1 VVRFIGDILV
11 DLWIIRALFFFGGFL
26 RCIIAFGMSGHSHYA
41 TIKRQKEVK
50 DAARGNLF
58 SKLARAI
65 TIAAK
70 AGGGPDPNSNFK
82 LRVVMDAA
90 RAANMPKENIER
102 AISKA
107 SGPETLEE
115 VTYEG
120 YGPSGIAVVVE
131 AATDNRN
138 RTGQEIKNIF
148 ERGGG
153 SLAGPGAVSFNFE
166 QKGLLLVE
174 KKEDPQAQMLSMID
188 LGVEDVEET
197 TDAIEVYVAT
207 DKLAEA
213 RQKLIEAGLN
223 VTSAELYLKP
233 KNLQPVTDPK
243 EASRVLSFLDSLE
256 QQADVQKVNAN
267 VDIPDNVVAQAN
279 V

>member
-1 VVRFIGDILV
+1 LTGKEKKVLGIEGL
-11 DLWIIRALFFFGGFL
+11 LTK
-26 RCIIAFGMSGHSHYA
+26 SK
-41 TIKRQKEVK
+41 KRQKESK

-65 TIAAK
+65 TIATK
-70 AGGGPDPNSNFK
+70 AGGGPDPDSNFK

-107 SGPETLEE
+107 LGPESLEE
-115 VTYEG
+115 VVYEG
-120 YGPSGIAVVVE
+120 YGPFGVAVVVE

-166 QKGLLLVE
+166 QKGLLLID
-174 KKEDPQAQMLSMID
+174 KGSDPQTQMLSLID
-188 LGVEDVEET
+188 MGVEDVEET
-197 TDAIEVYVAT
+197 TDAIEVYVAPE
-207 DKLAEA
+207 KLAET
-213 RQKLIEAGLN
+213 RQKLIDTGLN

-233 KNLQPVTDPK
+233 KNLQTITDPK
-243 EASRVLSFLDSLE
+243 EASRALSFLESLDE
-256 QQADVQKVNAN
+256 QEDVQKVHAN
-267 VDIPDNVVAQAN
+267 VDIPDAVVAQAN

>member
-1 VVRFIGDILV
+1 
-11 DLWIIRALFFFGGFL
+11 
-26 RCIIAFGMSGHSHYA
+26 
-41 TIKRQKEVK
+41 
-50 DAARGNLF
+50 
-58 SKLARAI
+58 
-65 TIAAK
+65 
-70 AGGGPDPNSNFK
+70 
-82 LRVVMDAA
+82 MDAA

>member
-1 VVRFIGDILV
+1 
-11 DLWIIRALFFFGGFL
+11 
-26 RCIIAFGMSGHSHYA
+26 MSGHSHYA
-41 TIKRQKEVK
+41 TIKRQKEAK
-50 DAARGNLF
+50 DAAKGNLF
-58 SKLARAI
+58 SKLSRALI
-65 TIAAK
+65 IATK
-70 AGGGPDPNSNFK
+70 SGGGPDPDSNFK
-82 LRVVMDAA
+82 LRVAIDAA
-90 RAANMPKENIER
+90 KAASMPKENIER

-107 SGPETLEE
+107 SGPETLDE

-120 YGPSGIAVVVE
+120 YGPSGVAVVVE

-153 SLAGPGAVSFNFE
+153 SLAGPGSVSFNFE
-166 QKGLLLVE
+166 QKGLLSVE
-174 KKEDPQAQMLSMID
+174 KTSDPQAQMLSLID
-188 LGVEDVEET
+188 MGVEDVEET
-197 TDAIEVYVAT
+197 ADAIEVYVAPNQ
-207 DKLAEA
+207 LAET
-213 RQKLIEAGLN
+213 REKLIAGEFK

-233 KNLQPVTDPK
+233 KNLQPVSDPK

-256 QQADVQKVNAN
+256 EHADVQKVSAN

>member
-1 VVRFIGDILV
+1 
-11 DLWIIRALFFFGGFL
+11 
-26 RCIIAFGMSGHSHYA
+26 MSGHSHYA
-41 TIKRQKEVK
+41 TIKRQKETK
-50 DAARGNLF
+50 DAAKGSLF
-58 SKLARAI
+58 SKLAKAI
-65 TIAAK
+65 TIATK
-70 AGGGPDPNSNFK
+70 AGGGPDPASNFK
-82 LRVVMDAA
+82 LRMVMDAA

-120 YGPSGIAVVVE
+120 YGPSGVAVVVE
-131 AATDNRN
+131 VATDNRN

-166 QKGLLLVE
+166 SKGLLLIE
-174 KKEDPQAQMLSMID
+174 KGPDPQSQMLSLID

-197 TDAIEVYVAT
+197 VDAIEAYVAP
-207 DKLAEA
+207 DKLAEL
-213 RQKLIEAGLN
+213 RQKLTEADFN
-223 VTSAELYLKP
+223 VTSFEHYLKP
-233 KNLQPVTDPK
+233 RTLQTVSDPSEAKKVLRFLENL
-243 EASRVLSFLDSLE
+243 EAQE
-256 QQADVQKVNAN
+256 DVQKVNAN
-267 VDIPDNVVAQAN
+267 VDIPDEIISQAN

>member
-1 VVRFIGDILV
+1 
-11 DLWIIRALFFFGGFL
+11 
-26 RCIIAFGMSGHSHYA
+26 MSGHSHYA
-41 TIKRQKEVK
+41 TIKRQKETK
-50 DAARGNLF
+50 DSVRGNLF
-58 SKLARAI
+58 SKLAKAI
-65 TIAAK
+65 TIATK
-70 AGGGPDPNSNFK
+70 AGGGPDPASNFK
-82 LRVVMDAA
+82 LRMVMDAA

-120 YGPSGIAVVVE
+120 YGPSGVAVVVE

-166 QKGLLLVE
+166 SKGLLLIE
-174 KKEDPQAQMLSMID
+174 KGPDPQSQMLSLID

-197 TDAIEVYVAT
+197 VDAIEAYVIP
-207 DKLAEA
+207 DKLAEL
-213 RQKLIEAGLN
+213 RQKLTEAGFN
-223 VTSAELYLKP
+223 VTSLELYLKP
-233 KNLQPVTDPK
+233 KTLQPVSGPA
-243 EASRVLSFLDSLE
+243 EAKKVLTFLDNLE
-256 QQADVQKVNAN
+256 AQEDVQKVNAN
-267 VDIPDNVVAQAN
+267 VDIPDDIVAQTN

>member
-1 VVRFIGDILV
+1 
-11 DLWIIRALFFFGGFL
+11 
-26 RCIIAFGMSGHSHYA
+26 MSGHSHYA
-41 TIKRQKEVK
+41 TIKRQKETK
-50 DAARGNLF
+50 DTARGNLF

-70 AGGGPDPNSNFK
+70 AGGGPDPDSNFK
-82 LRVVMDAA
+82 LRVAMDAG

-107 SGPETLEE
+107 LGPETIEE

-120 YGPSGIAVVVE
+120 YGPFGVAVVVE

-166 QKGLLLVE
+166 QKGILLVE
-174 KKEDPQAQMLSMID
+174 KSVDPQSQMLSLID
-188 LGVEDVEET
+188 MGVEDVEET
-197 TDAIEVYVAT
+197 TDAIEVYVAP
-207 DKLAEA
+207 DKLAQT
-213 RQKLIEAGLN
+213 RQKLLDAGLK

-233 KNLQPVTDPK
+233 KNLQLVTDPK
-243 EASRVLSFLDSLE
+243 AAARVLSFLDSLE
-256 QQADVQKVNAN
+256 DLEDVQKVHAN
-267 VDIPDNVVAQAN
+267 VDIPDTVVAQTN